1 MLPEMMTL
9 SERYRNYAQT
19 VLKEHEAVFAAQDVE
34 ELGDFIRAII
44 GAKRI
49 FVVGAGREGIAA
61 RSFAMRLMHLGK
73 ETYWLWDDTTPG
85 MKEGDLFLAVDGSG
99 KIGHIDYLTEQALHT
114 GAAVGIITGAPGER
128 IPQAADHVLF
138 VPAAVYKGTDPRVV
152 PSKQPMGNLFE
163 QHLFLL
169 FDIMVMLIQEEMG
182 LTYEQMESRHRNI
195 E

>member
-1 MLPEMMTL
+1 MTL
-9 SERYRNYAQT
+9 SERYKSYTQT
-19 VLKEHEAVFAAQDVE
+19 VLKEHKAVFEAQDTD
-34 ELGDFIRAII
+34 ELDVFLRAVIRAE
-44 GAKRI
+44 RI

-85 MKEGDLFLAVDGSG
+85 MKKGDLFLAVDGSG
-99 KIGHIDYLTEQALHT
+99 KIGHIDYLVEQALHT
-114 GAAVGIITGAPGER
+114 GATVGVITGAPGER
-128 IPQAADHVLF
+128 IPQEADHVLF
-138 VPAAVYKGTDPRVV
+138 IPAAVYKGTDPRVV
-152 PSKQPMGNLFE
+152 QSEQPMGNLFE

-169 FDIMVMLIQEEMG
+169 FDIMVMLMREEMG